1 MNAPRRRSVLYR
13 NSELNDFLRSR
24 SFSRR
29 DTVFGLFG
37 VIAIVGW
44 IHVVLMSDAFQINDV
59 RATGLQALDE
69 LDVTKE
75 VFRILDA
82 REGWRPWPK
91 RHSWFLD
98 QKDLENVL
106 KERLFAA
113 NVTVKKGYG
122 QSIEIAVEERA
133 KRIVFHSRQQYAWV
147 DLHGVV
153 TSELDDA
160 ERKDAQARLL
170 GQRAATAGDAP
181 IIKRNL
187 EENVSQ
193 GFTAGDSREVK
204 EWIEL
209 HDNLKRAGMLFREF
223 TPPSVSSTQLDVLAQ
238 NGEEVRMDITA
249 SIEMQVKTYQ
259 AFKKTKEGAKKIY
272 DYIDVRVPGRVYV
285 KE

>member
-37 VIAIVGW
+37 AIAIIGW
-44 IHVVLMSDAFQINDV
+44 IYVVMMSDAFQINEV
-59 RATGLQALDE
+59 NAHGLQTLDQ

-75 VFRILDA
+75 VFRALDE
-82 REGWRPWPK
+82 RQGWHPWPA
-91 RHSWFLD
+91 RHAWFLD
-98 QKDLENVL
+98 AKALENTL

-122 QSIEIAVEERA
+122 QTIEVTIEERA
-133 KRIVFHSRQQYAWV
+133 KRIVFHSRQQYMWV

-153 TSELDDA
+153 TAELDEA
-160 ERKDAQARLL
+160 EKKDAQARLL
-170 GQRAATAGDAP
+170 GQKAAAPGDAP

-187 EENVSQ
+187 DDAISQ
-193 GFTAGDSREVK
+193 GFTAGDAREVK

-209 HDNLKRAGMLFREF
+209 HDRLRRAGMDMREF
-223 TPPSVSSTQLDVLAQ
+223 TPPGVSSTQLEVLAQ
-238 NGEEVRMDITA
+238 NGEEVIMDIT
-249 SIEMQVKTYQ
+249 SPLDMQVKTYQ
-259 AFKKTKEGAKKIY
+259 AFKKTKEGNKKIY
-272 DYIDVRVPGRVYV
+272 DYVDVRVPGRVYV

>member
-37 VIAIVGW
+37 VIAIIGW
-44 IHVVLMSDAFQINDV
+44 IHVVLMSDAFQINEV
-59 RATGLQALDE
+59 KANGLQALDE

-75 VFRILDA
+75 VFRILDT

-98 QKDLENVL
+98 QSKLEETL

-122 QSIEIAVEERA
+122 QSIEITVEERA